1 MAHLWSG
8 QADSRRYYSL
18 VVGQVGSLPNDLA
31 DGAGLLTGFLYS
43 CGQGRLAHGFLSQLL
58 IDRPSYGLLWSGS
71 PDYGVM
77 TQLRTGQA
85 GLRRHDSVVARQ
97 AGLRHYDSV
106 GDVPGRLTAI

>member
-43 CGQGRLAHGFLSQLL
+43 RLFESA
-58 IDRPSYGLLWSGS
+58 ID
-71 PDYGVM
+71 
-77 TQLRTGQA
+77 
-85 GLRRHDSVVARQ
+85 
-97 AGLRHYDSV
+97 
-106 GDVPGRLTAI
+106 